1 MWSAIFRRNQVN
13 DAVIPNN
20 KINVLE
26 RMKKVRNSCFNL
38 RINNGL
44 AASKNVGTMAHCTW
58 QSHARCLKEQVRHF
72 QSGKIRT
79 FWAAMRAQQTDE
91 GREEPT
97 KTFCENTDFQHCDFQ
112 HFHPKE
118 IQRSVALGACY
129 CSGCAKE
136 ARFISR
142 LRMETARN
150 GVFDS
155 LCLASK

>member
-1 MWSAIFRRNQVN
+1 
-13 DAVIPNN
+13 
-20 KINVLE
+20 
-26 RMKKVRNSCFNL
+26 
-38 RINNGL
+38 
-44 AASKNVGTMAHCTW
+44 
-58 QSHARCLKEQVRHF
+58 
-72 QSGKIRT
+72 
-79 FWAAMRAQQTDE
+79 MRAQQTDE
-91 GREEPT
+91 GRERP
-97 KTFCENTDFQHCDFQ
+97 TFCENTDQKKEDQ